1 MIRVIDV
8 SDILGD
14 QPPAQRSDPADLVA
28 DRLALLDWRR
38 RIAELYAEIRGNSDP
53 RDAWRV
59 WQATRAELF
68 RRHPQSPI
76 PASVRHRYG
85 GPHVYPYDAAWRAL
99 AEVEPAEPKRLEIP
113 TSTGDDMALRRW
125 GVAHFRLGQF
135 DLTLELYWLEGY
147 GGGLFAPFADA
158 TSGRETYGAGRYLLD
173 TVKGADLGHEGGRLI
188 LDFNFAYQP
197 SCSYD
202 PRWTCPLAPAA
213 NRLALAILAG
223 ERLVGE

>member
-1 MIRVIDV
+1 M
-8 SDILGD
+8 S
-14 QPPAQRSDPADLVA
+14 AYADPVA
-28 DRLALLDWRR
+28 DTLALLDWRR
-38 RIAELYAEIRGNSDP
+38 RIAELYAEIRANSDP
-53 RDAWRV
+53 QDGWSV
-59 WQATRAELF
+59 WHATRAELF
-68 RRHPQSPI
+68 RGHPQSPI
-76 PASVRHRYG
+76 PSSVRHRYS

-125 GVAHFRLGQF
+125 GVAHFRLQQT

-173 TVKGADLGHEGGRLI
+173 TIKGADLGHEGRRLI

-202 PRWTCPLAPAA
+202 PRWTCPLAHHATDGRFQSARRAA
-213 NRLALAILAG
+213 GRGVALMAD
-223 ERLVGE
+223 VGATRSRTRRRGD